1 MKKRRTT
8 KKPVVRYRTRTVV
21 KRARRKRKAVKGF
34 GGMGVNPL
42 QIVGGGAYS
51 FMGNIENMLPA
62 NIPFLKPALFGIG
75 AIMTD
80 KPAQREWNALFN
92 TLLGVELGKEAQKM
106 IANHK
111 MKQTEVEETPTEET
125 PTSGYL
131 ESRPIFGMREKEMII

>member
-42 QIVGGGAYS
+42 QIIGGGAYS
-51 FMGNIENMLPA
+51 FMDKIDGMLPA
-62 NIPFLKPALFGIG
+62 NIPFLKPAIFGVG

-111 MKQTEVEETPTEET
+111 MKQTEETTTEET

-131 ESRPIFGMREKEMII
+131 ESRPIFGTREKEMII